1 MNNKLHLVQK
11 TCRLNRVW
19 MAAGDARMPLACV
32 WIAAGMPG
40 ASPVPSNFEEVRRH
54 LCA

>member
-19 MAAGDARMPLACV
+19 MAAG
-32 WIAAGMPG
+32 MPG
-40 ASPVPSNFEEVRRH
+40 ASAVPCNFEEVRRH